1 MWRFD
6 HTEPVVSDAAPSM
19 DLSSC
24 LDVPH
29 EKLPNHLHSLTMN
42 QLPRIAPS
50 ILAADFGYLADEID
64 RIAPYVDLL
73 HVDVMD
79 GHFVPNISLGPPVI
93 ASVNEV
99 TELYLDCH
107 LMITDPLTY
116 LEPLKAA
123 GADGVTVHI
132 EAVPDP
138 RPVVAEATLLGLD
151 IGLAINPPTPVSA
164 IEPYLEEVT
173 LVLVMSV
180 HPGFGGQ
187 AFREETLTK
196 IEELREIIDSRALP
210 TDIEVDG
217 GIDLRTAG
225 AARRAGADV
234 FVAGTSVFRADD
246 PIAAVEELRTILNQG

>member
-1 MWRFD
+1 MKR
-6 HTEPVVSDAAPSM
+6 P
-19 DLSSC
+19 
-24 LDVPH
+24 
-29 EKLPNHLHSLTMN
+29 
-42 QLPRIAPS
+42 PRIAPS
-50 ILAADFGYLADEID
+50 ILAADFGHLADEID

-93 ASVNEV
+93 ASVSEG
-99 TELYLDCH
+99 TDLYLDCH

-123 GADGVTVHI
+123 GAHGVTVHI

-138 RPVVAEATLLGLD
+138 RAVIAEARLLELDMGLV
-151 IGLAINPPTPVSA
+151 LNPPTPVSA
-164 IEPYLEEVT
+164 IEPYLEDMTMAV
-173 LVLVMSV
+173 VMSV

-187 AFREETLTK
+187 VFRDEALAK
-196 IEELREIIDSRALP
+196 IKELREIIDSRALP

-225 AARRAGADV
+225 PARMAGADV
-234 FVAGTSVFRADD
+234 FVAGTSVFRAED
-246 PIAAVEELRTILNQG
+246 PIAAVEELRKVLSRG